1 MLGIRESA
9 AMYAVPSLEHR
20 ASAFLAAKAAWL
32 PACCSGLE
40 GVVSAPHGHRVVL
53 GVTEPDRAPA
63 QSARP
68 GGARPAAFRVAACSS
83 KVSKST
89 VQQKGVP
96 TSAMARPSTDPVPS
110 PCLVHAP
117 VALPN
122 APSLRDG
129 GRMLGHS
136 ADSAS
141 ALRSFLSRLYQGFQN
156 SHCSLLSALCSLL
169 SALSLS
175 PVAVL
180 LRLPPAPS
188 RSRLVVEHIPAT
200 LPEPCCQSLGLSTA
214 AAEVSRTSLARLSFR
229 PSPFLLGQCGGLLH
243 EREDR
248 AGDGRNTG
256 MEPAPLHCAKT
267 CPRHF
272 FSQLIVA

>member
-1 MLGIRESA
+1 
-9 AMYAVPSLEHR
+9 MYAVPSLEHR

-169 SALSLS
+169 SALCSLLSLS
-175 PVAVL
+175 RR
-180 LRLPPAPS
+180 LRCSCGSRPRPPA
-188 RSRLVVEHIPAT
+188 
-200 LPEPCCQSLGLSTA
+200 
-214 AAEVSRTSLARLSFR
+214 
-229 PSPFLLGQCGGLLH
+229 
-243 EREDR
+243 R
-248 AGDGRNTG
+248 A
-256 MEPAPLHCAKT
+256 
-267 CPRHF
+267 
-272 FSQLIVA
+272 SS